1 MTSSQHIRSAF
12 DRDLEMITSKMLKM
26 GGLVE
31 SSIIDAAEAFEN
43 RDLELA
49 QNVRKRD
56 KKIDALEA
64 EINEDITR
72 IIALQAP
79 AASDLRTLLSILK
92 IAGNLER
99 IGDYSKN
106 IARRSQVIV
115 TEEEFDRLPVNIIG
129 LGTHVQELLHQVLDA
144 YMELDIE
151 KAMKIWESDVETDRL
166 YLSIF
171 KETLQAMTEHS
182 DNVKMMTHLIF
193 MSKNL
198 ERIGDYTTSIAK
210 QTYFLIEGKVP
221 ETKRPKAMTTF

>member
-1 MTSSQHIRSAF
+1 MTNHINSAF
-12 DRDLEMITSKMLKM
+12 DEGLKDVNKQIAKL
-26 GGLVE
+26 GALAE
-31 SSIIDAAEAFEN
+31 TQLDNSLNALKDKNIKKFESIIE
-43 RDLELA
+43 
-49 QNVRKRD
+49 RD
-56 KKIDALEA
+56 KKLDQITA
-64 EINEDITR
+64 EISSSVFELLALWSP
-72 IIALQAP
+72 IAY
-79 AASDLRTLLSILK
+79 DLRSLLVADRIGA
-92 IAGNLER
+92 ILER

-129 LGTHVQELLHQVLDA
+129 LGAHVQELLHQVLDA
-144 YMELDIE
+144 YMELDVE

-171 KETLQAMTEHS
+171 KETLQAMTEDS

>member
-1 MTSSQHIRSAF
+1 M
-12 DRDLEMITSKMLKM
+12 
-26 GGLVE
+26 
-31 SSIIDAAEAFEN
+31 
-43 RDLELA
+43 
-49 QNVRKRD
+49 
-56 KKIDALEA
+56 ALWSP
-64 EINEDITR
+64 
-72 IIALQAP
+72 IAY
-79 AASDLRTLLSILK
+79 DLRSLLVADRIGA
-92 IAGNLER
+92 ILER

-144 YMELDIE
+144 YMELDVE

-171 KETLQAMTEHS
+171 KETLQAMTEDS

>member
-1 MTSSQHIRSAF
+1 MTNHINSAF
-12 DRDLEMITSKMLKM
+12 DEGLKDVNKQIAKL
-26 GGLVE
+26 GALAE
-31 SSIIDAAEAFEN
+31 TQLDNSLNALKDKNIKKFESIIE
-43 RDLELA
+43 
-49 QNVRKRD
+49 RD
-56 KKIDALEA
+56 KKLDQITA
-64 EINEDITR
+64 EISSSVFELLALWSP
-72 IIALQAP
+72 IAY
-79 AASDLRTLLSILK
+79 DLRSLLVADRIGA
-92 IAGNLER
+92 ILER

-144 YMELDIE
+144 YMELDVE

-171 KETLQAMTEHS
+171 KETLQAMTEDS

>member
-1 MTSSQHIRSAF
+1 MTNHINSAF
-12 DRDLEMITSKMLKM
+12 DEGLKDVNKQIAKL
-26 GGLVE
+26 GALAE
-31 SSIIDAAEAFEN
+31 TQLDNSLNALKDKNIKKFESIIE
-43 RDLELA
+43 
-49 QNVRKRD
+49 RD
-56 KKIDALEA
+56 KKLDQITA
-64 EINEDITR
+64 EISSSVFELLALWSP
-72 IIALQAP
+72 IAY
-79 AASDLRTLLSILK
+79 DLRSLLVADRIGA
-92 IAGNLER
+92 ILER

-144 YMELDIE
+144 YMELDLE

-171 KETLQAMTEHS
+171 KETLQAMTEDS
-182 DNVKMMTHLIF
+182 DNIKMMTHLIF

>member
-1 MTSSQHIRSAF
+1 MTNHINSAF
-12 DRDLEMITSKMLKM
+12 DEGLKDVNKQIAKL
-26 GGLVE
+26 GALAE
-31 SSIIDAAEAFEN
+31 TQLDNSLNALKDKNIKKFESIIE
-43 RDLELA
+43 
-49 QNVRKRD
+49 RD
-56 KKIDALEA
+56 KKLDQITA
-64 EINEDITR
+64 EISSSVFELLALWSP
-72 IIALQAP
+72 IAY
-79 AASDLRTLLSILK
+79 DLRSLLVADRIGA
-92 IAGNLER
+92 ILER

-144 YMELDIE
+144 YMELDVE

-171 KETLQAMTEHS
+171 KETLQAMTEDS
-182 DNVKMMTHLIF
+182 DNIKMMTHLIF